1 MKYFVKEQLEKIESK
16 KISQE
21 RADEKLGNL
30 QTVFLIEKCFKNDQK
45 CRKKVT

>member
-30 QTVFLIEKCFKNDQK
+30 QTVFLIEKCLKLIKNA
-45 CRKKVT
+45 KKVM